1 MKLRQVLAYLRKK
14 LGENRDID
22 DPSLESEV
30 LLRHVLKLNRAQFLL
45 ESDLELT
52 ETQFEELEHLLQR
65 RLQGEPLAYLLNNRE
80 FFGLDFYVD
89 HRVLIPRPETETLVE
104 EALAYFDKH
113 GVSSIADI
121 GTGSGAIAIS
131 LAINLPRDV
140 EIYAVDSSAEALEV
154 ASLNCQKHGVST
166 RIKLLQGDLVHPLPA
181 QVDLIIAN
189 LPYVPSAEVARM
201 PSARYEPVKALDG
214 GENGLAEI
222 TRLAHQLK
230 EKPQAFQCLLLEI
243 GFGQSA
249 GVIALFRRLFPDSKI
264 EAIKDLSGIDRVI
277 KLVNHL

>member
-1 MKLRQVLAYLRKK
+1 MKLRQVLAHLRKK
-14 LGENRDID
+14 LGENPIANN
-22 DPSLESEV
+22 PSLESEV
-30 LLRHVLKLNRAQFLL
+30 LLRHVLKLSRSRFLL

-52 ETQFEELEHLLQR
+52 ETQIEELDNLLQR

-104 EALAYFDKH
+104 EALAYFDNH
-113 GVSSIADI
+113 NIASVADI

-131 LAINLPRDV
+131 LAVNLPHDV
-140 EIYAVDSSAEALEV
+140 EIYAVDSSAAALEV

-166 RIKLLQGDLVHPLPA
+166 RIKLLQGDLVQPLPA
-181 QVDLIIAN
+181 QLDLIIAN
-189 LPYVPSAEVARM
+189 LPYVPSAEVASM

-243 GFGQSA
+243 GFGQSV
-249 GVIALFRRLFPDSKI
+249 GVISIFHQMFPDSRI
-264 EAIKDLSGIDRVI
+264 ETIKDLAGIERVI
-277 KLVNHL
+277 KLVNHD